1 MSTPSHDRVSL
12 IDGEPMVQQVA
23 DYLRESIYSGELRP
37 GSALRQEAIASRLG
51 VSRLPVREAL
61 RQLESEGLVV
71 ARPNSGAKVAL
82 LDFAEYAD
90 IYKVRER
97 VEPLVLAESIPSMT
111 DEQKEETGRLLR
123 ELETLIDDPPAF
135 LATDRKF
142 HLSCYAGASP
152 FLIKT
157 VEGFWNTTQRHR
169 RLLLATYSAVDYE
182 WTNWEHRLIYDCILT
197 GNARAGE
204 DVIRL
209 HIERTRLHLGSHRE
223 LFDR

>member
-1 MSTPSHDRVSL
+1 MSTPPHDRVSL
-12 IDGEPMVQQVA
+12 IDGAPMVQQVA

-37 GSALRQEAIASRLG
+37 GSALRQEAIAARLG

-97 VEPLVLAESIPSMT
+97 VEPLVLAESIPNMT
-111 DEQKEETGRLLR
+111 DEQKQETGELLR
-123 ELETLIDDPPAF
+123 ELESLVDDPPAF
-135 LATDRKF
+135 LATDRMF

-152 FLIKT
+152 FLVKT
-157 VEGFWNTTQRHR
+157 VEGFWNTTQRYR

-197 GNARAGE
+197 GNTRAGE
-204 DVIRL
+204 DVIRM
-209 HIERTRLHLGSHRE
+209 HIERTRLHLGAHRE